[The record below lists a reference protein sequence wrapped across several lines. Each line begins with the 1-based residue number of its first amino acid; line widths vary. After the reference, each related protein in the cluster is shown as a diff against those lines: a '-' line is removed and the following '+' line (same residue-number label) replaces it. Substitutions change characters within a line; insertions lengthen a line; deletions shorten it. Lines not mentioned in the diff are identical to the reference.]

1 MNNMRAVSVRPL
13 DDGVKGFVFVVIAG
27 VLWALVSP
35 ASRVLGGMGVDMV
48 TVVTLRQAVAALVL
62 GLWLFAFRR
71 DSLKIDLKTAG
82 AMALFALTGP
92 LAANL
97 GFMMS
102 LRTLSVPVGMVIHYT
117 FPLLTALGALWITKE
132 RPSLGEWL
140 GGTMIIAGLSVAA
153 GGTGSISTAGVM
165 WGGIS
170 AIAMAVQSLFGR
182 KVSSGRSMTPVVLL
196 FYSNALGV
204 LWLLGG
210 RWLFMG
216 APISPIPMEGILW
229 ASFLGLAASC
239 LAYGLYFE
247 GMKYVTASSA
257 SLGVTVEI
265 VAATSMAAAMLGEFP
280 SVREVVGCAMVMG
293 AVVLAAFSRK
303 GR

>member
-1 MNNMRAVSVRPL
+1 
-13 DDGVKGFVFVVIAG
+13 
-27 VLWALVSP
+27 
-35 ASRVLGGMGVDMV
+35 
-48 TVVTLRQAVAALVL
+48 
-62 GLWLFAFRR
+62 
-71 DSLKIDLKTAG
+71 
-82 AMALFALTGP
+82 
-92 LAANL
+92 

-140 GGTMIIAGLSVAA
+140 GGGMIIAGLSVAA

-216 APISPIPMEGILW
+216 SPISQIPMEGILW

>member
-1 MNNMRAVSVRPL
+1 MRAVSVRPL
-13 DDGVKGFVFVVIAG
+13 DDGAKGFVFVVVAG

-140 GGTMIIAGLSVAA
+140 GGGMIIAGLSVAA

-216 APISPIPMEGILW
+216 SPISQIPMEGILW